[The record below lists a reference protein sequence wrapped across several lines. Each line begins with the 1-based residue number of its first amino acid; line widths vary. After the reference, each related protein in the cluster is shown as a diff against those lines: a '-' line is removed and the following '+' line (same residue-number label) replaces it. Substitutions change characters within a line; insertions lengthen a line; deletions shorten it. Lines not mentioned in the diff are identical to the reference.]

1 MFGDLGSS
9 AALDVAS
16 TLFFALAVLH
26 TFLVKWFQS
35 VAKRFPHGS
44 VGENLFHLLGE
55 VEVVFGIWGA
65 LYILLSWVMRG
76 GDDTIAYLESRN
88 FTEPAFVFV
97 IMTICS
103 TQPILSAARQL
114 ISGIS
119 RGIPVAPGIAFFF
132 TALFVGPLLGSFI
145 TEPAA
150 MTVTALLL
158 LENVYNRHISLKLKY
173 ATIGALFVNVSI
185 GGVLTPYAAPPVLM
199 VAADWGW
206 DVTFMVKN
214 FGWRAILACFT
225 IAAGTAWLFRKELY
239 HIRPVTGAREEQKA
253 DHTEMRIPVWVK
265 LLHLIFLVAVV
276 MMSHHMVVF
285 AAIFLF
291 FLGLAS
297 VTREYQR
304 EIRLR
309 EGLLVGF
316 FLGGLVV
323 LGGPQRWW
331 LEPLLSSLGDTSL
344 YFGATALTAITDNAA
359 LTYLGAQV
367 PTLSP
372 ASKLALV
379 AGAVS
384 GGGLTVIANAPNPAG
399 SGILNRA
406 FGAEGISPGKL
417 FMAASLPTLVVII
430 AFWVL

>member
-1 MFGDLGSS
+1 MLPDFSS
-9 AALDVAS
+9 TATLDVVS
-16 TLFFALAVLH
+16 TLLFALAVAH
-26 TFLVKWFQS
+26 TFSVKWFHGM
-35 VAKRFPHGS
+35 AKKFPHGS

-55 VEVVFGIWGA
+55 VEVVFGIWAG
-65 LYILLSWVMRG
+65 LFVLLSWVLKG
-76 GDDTIAYLESRN
+76 GDETIAYLEGRN

-103 TQPILSAARQL
+103 TQPILSTARQL
-114 ISGIS
+114 ISGLS
-119 RGIPVAPGIAFFF
+119 RGIPVPPGIAFTF

-158 LENVYNRHISLKLKY
+158 LENVYSKHITQKLKY
-173 ATIGALFVNVSI
+173 ALLGALFVNVSI

-199 VAADWGW
+199 VASDWGW
-206 DVTFMVKN
+206 DTAFMMKT
-214 FGWRAILACFT
+214 FGWRAVLATFV
-225 IAAGTAWLFRKELY
+225 IAAATVWAFRNELR
-239 HIRPVTGAREEQKA
+239 HVKPVSGVKEEQKA
-253 DHTEMRIPVWVK
+253 DHTEMKIPYWVK
-265 LLHLIFLVAVV
+265 AVHLVFLVSTVL
-276 MMSHHMVVF
+276 MSHHLVIF
-285 AAIFLF
+285 AAFFLF
-291 FLGLAS
+291 FLGLVN

-304 EIRLR
+304 ELKLR
-309 EGLLVGF
+309 EGLLVAF

-331 LEPLLSSLGDTSL
+331 LEPLLSTLGDTSL

-367 PTLSP
+367 PTLSD
-372 ASKLALV
+372 ASKIALV

-399 SGILNRA
+399 YGILNRS
-406 FGAEGISPGKL
+406 FGDEGISPGKL
-417 FMAASLPTLVVII
+417 FLGAALPTLVVII